1 MWGSCGADGL
11 AARTLPSP
19 WAAWTARD
27 PILQV
32 EKRDP
37 RGWRG
42 EPQASVAQPHR
53 ACSALRS
60 DQLEVRDNLTSN
72 RVPSVR

>member
-37 RGWRG
+37 RGRRG
-42 EPQASVAQPHR
+42 DPRPASHSHIGPVAH
-53 ACSALRS
+53 SVVISLR
-60 DQLEVRDNLTSN
+60 
-72 RVPSVR
+72 